1 MKPFHRTSVHV
12 IVFASPA
19 DRFSPLWKYQPLVLI
34 TPMAGDDRLLQVLA
48 GNIGSA
54 AVGFLLAA
62 LFFGDIAGKPG
73 KAGDVIYFYRA
84 YEYLPIRPHGS
95 HGFTVGF

>member
-12 IVFASPA
+12 IVFTAPA
-19 DRFSPLWKYQPLVLI
+19 DRFSSLWKYQPLVLI
-34 TPMAGDDRLLQVLA
+34 TPMTGDDRLLQVLA

-73 KAGDVIYFYRA
+73 KAGDVIHLYGA

-95 HGFTVGF
+95 HGLTVVF

>member
-1 MKPFHRTSVHV
+1 MKPFHRASVHV
-12 IVFASPA
+12 IVFTAPA

-62 LFFGDIAGKPG
+62 LFFGNIAGKPG
-73 KAGDVIYFYRA
+73 KAGDVIHLYRA
-84 YEYLPIRPHGS
+84 YEYLPIRPQSPHGLIVA
-95 HGFTVGF
+95 F

>member
-1 MKPFHRTSVHV
+1 MKPFHRASVHV
-12 IVFASPA
+12 IVFTAPA

-54 AVGFLLAA
+54 AVGFFLAA

-73 KAGDVIYFYRA
+73 KAGDVIHLYGA
-84 YEYLPIRPHGS
+84 YEYLPICPHGS
-95 HGFTVGF
+95 YSLTADF